1 MSFIYTT
8 AEKYNQ
14 KQQKTISGEIST
26 NCHSA

>member
-8 AEKYNQ
+8 EKYNQ